1 MNILIVRL
9 GALGDI
15 VHTVPAVAA
24 LAGAHPDARIDW
36 LVERKHRPVL
46 DLFDLRV
53 NPIELEGQD
62 VAAGLQPRV
71 GGFIAAMRGLRANR
85 YDVALDFQGLLK
97 SAVLAR
103 GSGATRVAGFA
114 TSALREP
121 FAARFYTEQVD
132 PGPASHIIFKNLAL
146 LRAVGLQIG
155 SLGWPSE
162 PPPPPDVAHGTIVLN
177 PGAGWPN
184 KQWPPERFGA
194 VANALHA
201 ARGLRSI
208 VTWGPGE
215 EDLASAVVESSGG
228 AASLAPRTTLDQLM
242 ALLRSAALVISGD
255 TGPIHMAA
263 AAGAPIVGLY
273 GPTDPARNGPWA
285 AADVCV
291 SRFSECICH
300 HKRRCH
306 RATRCLD
313 DITVDDVRAA
323 AETRLDRAVGKGA

>member
-1 MNILIVRL
+1 MNVLVVRL

-15 VHTVPAVAA
+15 VHTIPAVVAM
-24 LAGAHPDARIDW
+24 AGTQQGARVDW

-46 DLFDLRV
+46 DLFEVPVR
-53 NPIELEGQD
+53 PIELEG
-62 VAAGLQPRV
+62 GSIS
-71 GGFIAAMRGLRANR
+71 GFLSTMRGLRANH
-85 YDVALDFQGLLK
+85 YDVAFDFQGLLK

-103 GSGATRVAGFA
+103 ASGARRVVGFE

-146 LRAVGLQIG
+146 LRAIGLRIEAF
-155 SLGWPSE
+155 GWPSE
-162 PPPPPDVAHGTIVLN
+162 PPPPSDPVSGRIVLN

-194 VANALHA
+194 VAAALQRS
-201 ARGLRSI
+201 RGLQSI

-215 EDLASAVVESSGG
+215 EDLARAVVESSGG
-228 AASLAPRTTLDQLM
+228 AATLAPRTTLDQLM
-242 ALLRSAALVISGD
+242 ALLRPAALVISGD

-263 AAGAPIVGLY
+263 AAGVPIVGIY
-273 GPTDPARNGPWA
+273 GPTDPGRNGPWA
-285 AADVCV
+285 PADVDVCL
-291 SRFSECICH
+291 SRFSECVCH

-323 AETRLDRAVGKGA
+323 AETRLDRASRERA